1 MSGFDFSMGEVVAIL
16 SAMAGVMLVLTVLY
30 IFGTITMVIAFTH
43 SVKKRIVSGED
54 FSAGNIFLW
63 YLGWSLA
70 MGYSAG
76 LATVIYFFVKRSE
89 INETKQKTGSILNN
103 IRYMSMQQGQQQ
115 YRQY

>member
-1 MSGFDFSMGEVVAIL
+1 MSGLDYSMGDVIAIL
-16 SAMAGVMLVLTVLY
+16 SAMAGVMLVFTVLY
-30 IFGTITMVIAFTH
+30 VFGIITMVIAFTH

-54 FSAGNIFLW
+54 FGAGNIFLW

-70 MGYSAG
+70 MGYTAG

-89 INETKQKTGSILNN
+89 INDIKQKTGSILTN
-103 IRYMSMQQGQQQ
+103 IRHMGMQQGQQQ